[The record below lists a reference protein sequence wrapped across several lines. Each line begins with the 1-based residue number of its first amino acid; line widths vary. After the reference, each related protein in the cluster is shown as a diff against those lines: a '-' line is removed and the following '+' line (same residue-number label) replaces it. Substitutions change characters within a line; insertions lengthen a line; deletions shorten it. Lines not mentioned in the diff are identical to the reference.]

1 MNKTPNS
8 AQDLFLRLG
17 STPWTRS
24 ARADR
29 LFRKLRDELDGD
41 VSTQVVD
48 PTAPAMTQTQR
59 ASKLAAE

>member
-1 MNKTPNS
+1 MKKSPKS

-29 LFRKLRDELDGD
+29 LFRKLRAELDGELGTE
-41 VSTQVVD
+41 SLP
-48 PTAPAMTQTQR
+48 PTPMTKEQKRT
-59 ASKLAAE
+59 AKLAAE